1 MLHRYQTQ
9 TEIGQFKQVRVPG
22 AVADMASVITG
33 SREVSTRSNDNSPS
47 AQGHSPGY
55 DVKHRHPP
63 LGNEKGPILSK
74 QVPKL

>member
-1 MLHRYQTQ
+1 MSFFSKRPKLSRYQTQ

-47 AQGHSPGY
+47 AQGHSPGEMIQ
-55 DVKHRHPP
+55 
-63 LGNEKGPILSK
+63 NE
-74 QVPKL
+74 